1 MRAIY
6 HDSRF
11 IKWSFLGL
19 WCGTL
24 IALGTP
30 FTYKLTSIPLGD
42 DLCFTAFTFHRNVEV
57 ISLSLVVL
65 FDTAV
70 MVAISIR
77 MMSYSLSNS
86 WKSKLYCLIFGNE
99 MGHTSRVFLK
109 SSQVYYLSV
118 VVTLLLDRLVTHHSS
133 YSSLVTVQLCY
144 LGMLL
149 SPIPDIIVVMVGM
162 FQAVFHNTMIC
173 RVFRMMKLDS
183 GTSSD
188 TMPTYTTP
196 MAFDLNGLLTQ
207 DSSLT
212 SNDTVVS

>member
-1 MRAIY
+1 MPIDTCIYKNLALVVEWSVALSVPCNTWIFLARVRAIY

-77 MMSYSLSNS
+77 MMSYSLSDS
-86 WKSKLYCLIFGNE
+86 WKSKVFSLVFGNE
-99 MGHTSRVFLK
+99 MGHTSRLLLK
-109 SSQVYYLSV
+109 SSQIYYL
-118 VVTLLLDRLVTHHSS
+118 
-133 YSSLVTVQLCY
+133 
-144 LGMLL
+144 
-149 SPIPDIIVVMVGM
+149 
-162 FQAVFHNTMIC
+162 
-173 RVFRMMKLDS
+173 
-183 GTSSD
+183 
-188 TMPTYTTP
+188 
-196 MAFDLNGLLTQ
+196 
-207 DSSLT
+207 
-212 SNDTVVS
+212 